1 MVDDFAMRRGDMPL
15 ADLSGLAGRRVL
27 IALSGGADSVAL
39 TAMLC
44 EARPALGLTLFAA
57 HLDHGIRPE
66 SADDA
71 EWCRRL
77 CAGLDI
83 PFVAERIDVPALA
96 ARSGEGLETVARRVR
111 HAFLRRQREALG
123 AEFIALAHHMDDQ
136 AETVLMHLC
145 RGTGPEGIGGMAEA
159 SGALVRPLLGLRKRE
174 LLAYLDRRGLTWRE
188 DATNAVDD
196 NPRNALR
203 LHGIPALEHAYPGFV
218 PAAARYARSARIES
232 DYVADQTRLWMDG
245 RLREGPFFQYL
256 CLEPPVPEALLRR
269 AIRAL
274 CGTALPWDRLNALAA
289 LAGAD
294 RGRLQVSPALTAE
307 RGRRGLY
314 FLREAPPPIPEAPL
328 SLNGKTRLE
337 GLCEIE
343 AACAEA
349 VPVRGDPWRQA
360 LDADAL
366 EGAVVRTRRA
376 GDHIR
381 PLGCGDR
388 LLSDYMTD
396 KKLDRPLRDCLPL
409 VAKGERVLWACGL
422 GISEDAKLT
431 GRTRRAVALRCRHA
445 YENLF

>member
-1 MVDDFAMRRGDMPL
+1 MRRGDMPP

-44 EARPALGLTLFAA
+44 EARAALGLTLFAA

-96 ARSGEGLETVARRVR
+96 AQTGEGLETVARRVR

-123 AEFIALAHHMDDQ
+123 AEVIALAHHMD
-136 AETVLMHLC
+136 
-145 RGTGPEGIGGMAEA
+145 
-159 SGALVRPLLGLRKRE
+159 ALARPLLGLRKRE
-174 LLAYLDRRGLTWRE
+174 ILAYLDRRGLTWRE

-203 LHGIPALEHAYPGFV
+203 LHGIPALERAYPGFV
-218 PAAARYARSARIES
+218 PAAARYAQSARIES
-232 DYVADQTRLWMDG
+232 DYVAGQAKLWMDG
-245 RLREGPFFQYL
+245 RLREGPFFQVL
-256 CLEPPVPEALLRR
+256 GLEPPVPEALLRR
-269 AIRAL
+269 AIRAP

-314 FLREAPPPIPEAPL
+314 FLRETPPPIPEAPL

-366 EGAVVRTRRA
+366 AGAVVRARRA
-376 GDHIR
+376 GDRIR
-381 PLGCGDR
+381 PLCCGDR